1 MRRSA
6 KTEAGASR
14 SPVLS
19 RLAVV
24 WALLACAAVL
34 LLRDRP
40 DRALYALVWLSAVAF
55 PALWIAST
63 PVREGWGRRLEE
75 LAGGVL
81 VVAPLIALLLPWSP
95 VAPEVL
101 RACVLGV
108 LTAWVAVGLWLGA
121 ARGTPGVRLAWA
133 LALCAGVPLAQ
144 RVLGDALG
152 WERRPWCSAA
162 DALRASWG
170 GSLAPADWALVCA
183 PWVAFA
189 GAAWLWGRRA
199 PRLAVA
205 GLAALAVSVAAGDEA
220 DARLVLGGWS
230 RAGEPTPVWVQADPK
245 ASGLPGVKVAGVRA
259 LHAPQAGAFP
269 LAGPPAP
276 SELVRLEVGRE
287 TSAGWEGSTLP
298 EALRAV
304 PMGALLIGTLGGSP
318 PPGRV
323 PEGPQVALQARDVQ
337 LLAVAGQSLDLL
349 WISPGVLR
357 ESWVPPLAAWAA
369 CGGTLVVSDPAD
381 AARFGLASGG
391 GARASGAGWLVFAP
405 PGAPVS
411 HVAEAALGARLTA
424 RARRRATLETL
435 LGRAAPAPPPAATRW
450 IVWGAL
456 TWATVV
462 LGVAGW
468 LGSLRA
474 LAVASLLALIGTGW
488 GGARY
493 VGPRVLSAQVL
504 EACAGSDVARRLELL
519 TVFAP
524 RPSDVRLRLDGGAP
538 WPIHDRAVDAWR
550 TPLSVTQGPAGA
562 EVRCHA
568 SPVGTHL
575 ARLDAVR
582 LGGAIS
588 VTRGSAGNRLKLVN
602 RSTLDLERVFVLFR
616 GAAYEVGE
624 LGAARQV
631 EFDLQQQAGLRFD
644 RWRLRSL
651 RPREA
656 SLVRAVVH
664 GRELDRQLVVVG
676 WTRGSAPSE
685 SPDAAWVVQDPTL
698 VLVRAVGP

>member
-6 KTEAGASR
+6 EPEAGASR
-14 SPVLS
+14 SPALP
-19 RLAVV
+19 RLAAV

-34 LLRDRP
+34 LLRGQP
-40 DRALYALVWLSAVAF
+40 ERALYALVWLSAVAF
-55 PALWIAST
+55 PALWVAAT
-63 PVREGWGRRLEE
+63 PVREGWAQRLEQ
-75 LAGGVL
+75 LASGVL
-81 VVAPLIALLLPWSP
+81 VIAPPIALVLPWSP

-101 RACVLGV
+101 RACALGV
-108 LTAWVAVGLWLGA
+108 LAGWVGVGVWLAA
-121 ARGTPGVRLAWA
+121 ARGNAGVRLAWVFG
-133 LALCAGVPLAQ
+133 LCAGVPLAQ
-144 RVLGDALG
+144 RVLNDALG

-170 GSLAPADWALVCA
+170 GAPDPADWALACA
-183 PWVAFA
+183 PWAILAGVAWA
-189 GAAWLWGRRA
+189 WGRRA

-205 GLAALAVSVAAGDEA
+205 GLAALAVSAAAGGEA

-230 RAGEPTPVWVQADPK
+230 RTGEPTPMWVQADPRT
-245 ASGLPGVKVAGVRA
+245 SGLPGVKVAGVRA
-259 LHAPQAGAFP
+259 LHAPQEGAFP

-276 SELVRLEVGRE
+276 SDLVRVEVGRE
-287 TSAGWEGSTLP
+287 TAAGWVGSTLP
-298 EALRAV
+298 EALRGV
-304 PMGALLIGTLGGSP
+304 PMGALLIGTLGGAP
-318 PPGRV
+318 PPGRL

-337 LLAVAGQSLDLL
+337 LLATAGQALDLL
-349 WISPGVLR
+349 WVSPGVLR

-369 CGGTLVVSDPAD
+369 CGGTLVVSGPAD
-381 AARFGLASGG
+381 AASFGLPPGG

-405 PGAPVS
+405 AGVPLS
-411 HVAEAALGARLTA
+411 RVAEHALGARPTA
-424 RARRRATLETL
+424 RARRRATLDTL
-435 LGRAAPAPPPAATRW
+435 LGRAAPSPPPAATRW
-450 IVWGAL
+450 LVWGAL
-456 TWATVV
+456 AWTVV
-462 LGVAGW
+462 VLAVGGW

-474 LAVASLLALIGTGW
+474 LAVASLLAVIGTGW

-493 VGPRVLSAQVL
+493 AGPRVLSAQVL
-504 EACAGSDVARRLELL
+504 EACAGSDVARRLELM

-524 RPSDVRLRLDGGAP
+524 RPSDIRLRLDGAAP
-538 WPIHDRAVDAWR
+538 WPVHDRALDAWR
-550 TPLSVTQGPAGA
+550 TPLSVIQAPGGV

-568 SPVGTHL
+568 SPEGTHL

-582 LGGAIS
+582 LGGPIS

-616 GAAYEVGE
+616 GAAYEVGS

-664 GRELDRQLVVVG
+664 GHELDRQLVVVG
-676 WTRGSAPSE
+676 WTQGSAPSD